1 MCYWEENVSKQI
13 EIPYWF
19 CCQYPLINYPVM
31 DAGLHLIAKNSPH
44 LRQLYLRRC
53 INITGKIY
61 YYYWLMM
68 LFVYC
73 YSAIYS
79 EKYIVARYTNIFFI
93 FVIHYEWCTWYQSF
107 AGSFPIID
115 SSSAVQSSLGELT
128 LSILIGLWPIIL
140 VQEV

>member
-1 MCYWEENVSKQI
+1 
-13 EIPYWF
+13 
-19 CCQYPLINYPVM
+19 M

-73 YSAIYS
+73 YSAIYFEKYVGARYANKFSYLLFNLSDKHDIKVLFYLGRGVS
-79 EKYIVARYTNIFFI
+79 EKV
-93 FVIHYEWCTWYQSF
+93 
-107 AGSFPIID
+107 
-115 SSSAVQSSLGELT
+115 SAVGFCLGSCLFG
-128 LSILIGLWPIIL
+128 SWNSY
-140 VQEV
+140 

>member
-1 MCYWEENVSKQI
+1 M
-13 EIPYWF
+13 
-19 CCQYPLINYPVM
+19 NYPVI

-79 EKYIVARYTNIFFI
+79 EKYVDARYTNNFSYLSVSMNDVCDIK
-93 FVIHYEWCTWYQSF
+93 VLL
-107 AGSFPIID
+107 D
-115 SSSAVQSSLGELT
+115 RT
-128 LSILIGLWPIIL
+128 L
-140 VQEV
+140 